1 MERHVEVVS
10 DLWTAKE
17 LIAGVLVHDVL
28 FDVMP
33 AVALA
38 AVTEADA
45 QRAVNKKAF
54 VINLAK
60 LHLIEI

>member
-17 LIAGVLVHDVL
+17 LIAGVHDVL
-28 FDVMP
+28 LDVMP

-38 AVTEADA
+38 AVAECTKSSKQESICN
-45 QRAVNKKAF
+45 Q
-54 VINLAK
+54 LAK

>member
-17 LIAGVLVHDVL
+17 LIAGVHVLLDVIS
-28 FDVMP
+28 

-38 AVTEADA
+38 AVAGA

-54 VINLAK
+54 VINSQNY
-60 LHLIEI
+60 I